1 LNNVQPA
8 AEKTS
13 DAATDVA
20 SNAVDNRGTAD
31 LALDLAEERVQLYG
45 FNGFSYAH
53 VAADLG
59 ISRAALHY
67 HFASKAILG
76 QALIDRYA
84 ERFTAALTEIDA
96 RTDDSLAKLRAYAKL
111 YGDVLAER
119 RMCLCGMLAAE
130 YRTLPEAM
138 QQAVLRFF
146 ELNEEWL
153 GAVLA
158 EGNAEGSL
166 QAPGP
171 VPDTARMI
179 MGALEGAVLVARPYQ
194 DMDRFTAAADQL
206 LAGLSSNG
214 RGRTARAQPIAPA
227 TPGTGVTGVAG

>member
-1 LNNVQPA
+1 LRNVRLAA
-8 AEKTS
+8 AEAPATTS
-13 DAATDVA
+13 
-20 SNAVDNRGTAD
+20 SGGTAE

-53 VAADLG
+53 IAADLG

-84 ERFTAALTEIDA
+84 ARFTAALGEIDTGDGDA
-96 RTDDSLAKLRAYAKL
+96 LAKLREYAKL

-130 YRTLPEAM
+130 YRTLPAAM
-138 QQAVLRFF
+138 RDAVLHFF
-146 ELNEEWL
+146 ELNERWL
-153 GAVLA
+153 AGVLA
-158 EGNAEGSL
+158 QGMAEGSL
-166 QAPGP
+166 RTMGELR
-171 VPDTARMI
+171 DTARMI

-194 DMDRFTAAADQL
+194 DVDRFAAAADRL
-206 LAGLSSNG
+206 IAGLSG
-214 RGRTARAQPIAPA
+214 QA
-227 TPGTGVTGVAG
+227 